1 MKKKQSHVISSQVH
15 TVYITKK
22 GKRLMRVF
30 FSSQNTH
37 TCVQYIVIYAVI
49 KTKQGARTSSYCQY
63 KQQCSTKQGIVNKD
77 KIVLSKVYFVAICLK
92 KSYYRQPNM
101 LVLCTLGQ
109 KTQLGNNYI
118 TAFRIAGTVVA
129 YVKISLCYPY
139 FFQKYVFPQLI
150 HKSFSYKCL
159 VVFFVTYA
167 Q

>member
-1 MKKKQSHVISSQVH
+1 
-15 TVYITKK
+15 
-22 GKRLMRVF
+22 MRVF

-139 FFQKYVFPQLI
+139 FFQKYVFPQLVHFR
-150 HKSFSYKCL
+150 HKLLYIYFYRMHSKKL
-159 VVFFVTYA
+159 
-167 Q
+167 